1 MIAQVPANILQIGA
15 KCVEVHLGAAPQFS
29 TLEGCR
35 MPLSCR
41 AWGREETESLAWV
54 WSQLL
59 SQSCPQILV
68 TESKSGPSLLR
79 ARSARSSSRS

>member
-41 AWGREETESLAWV
+41 AWGREETQSLAWV

-59 SQSCPQILV
+59 SQSCPQILA
-68 TESKSGPSLLR
+68 LLP
-79 ARSARSSSRS
+79 AAAICSATCLLQST